1 MKKRHNHPRKARTRK
16 PDLGPS
22 IYKLDPTTNLWKGE
36 DGLNYR
42 LDTHGTT
49 PPHLDLRKEA

>member
-1 MKKRHNHPRKARTRK
+1 MNQRHNKPRKKRPRK

-22 IYKLDPTTNLWKGE
+22 IYKLDPSTNLWKGE
-36 DGLNYR
+36 DAFNYI

-49 PPHLDLRKEA
+49 PPHLDLRKVD